1 MTIDRLFIS
10 HQYIRGKGIEI
21 GAWHNPFPL
30 NPQMQ
35 VTYVDRYPYEEL
47 IKMRDNDP
55 AIQGKAISRVDVV
68 DDGMWLKKFENESQ
82 DFVLSSHQ
90 LEHCWSPIAA
100 IRSHFRVLKPGGLIF
115 YAIPDK
121 RFTFDRTRETSE
133 ISDLVDDTDEE
144 TYLKVDLAER
154 YVDYLVGVDKKSYD
168 DASAIADTLD
178 LEALK
183 KLDIHWFCWTALS
196 LAEMFSTILHV
207 EDFDIE
213 LFSRAGHENFVVL
226 RKL

>member
-21 GAWHNPFPL
+21 GAWHNPFPV

-68 DDGMWLKKFENESQ
+68 DDGMWLEKFEDGLQ

-90 LEHCWSPIAA
+90 LEHCWNPLATIEN
-100 IRSHFRVLKPGGLIF
+100 HLRVLKPGGRIF
-115 YAIPDK
+115 YAVPDM
-121 RFTFDRTRETSE
+121 RFTFDKERNRSQCAYDVIDIYNDDAMTEE
-133 ISDLVDDTDEE
+133 ILEKQYT
-144 TYLKVDLAER
+144 
-154 YVDYLVGVDKKSYD
+154 DYLINVDHKSD
-168 DASAIADTLD
+168 DEIDDILAKDPILTA
-178 LEALK
+178 
-183 KLDIHWFCWTALS
+183 LDIHWFTWDAND
-196 LAEMFSTILHV
+196 LADTMAYAGFQFKAE
-207 EDFDIE
+207 IE